1 MEGQE
6 NKGSTILMDHQE
18 ITIPKDLVLEIQK
31 KKVTSKKDKKE
42 EEDSTLMTRV
52 QEIETPEVL
61 PKCTMNVLKEK
72 ENQGRKEDLL
82 VKASEEEASHQEVNT
97 DLAEAILTLKEEEEN
112 LDPLEA
118 EVIITVVSSEE
129 EEEMIVNSLKASI
142 ELKWA
147 ALLEVIVA
155 SSEALVE
162 AEEVAAVIEEDIMN
176 IATVLKEVEAAELE
190 NLGFLPT
197 KGMELSVERA
207 KRQLLL
213 ECTKDQEEVELKVP
227 SKTEPDFPKFM

>member
-6 NKGSTILMDHQE
+6 NKGNTILMDHQE
-18 ITIPKDLVLEIQK
+18 ITIPKDLVLEILK
-31 KKVTSKKDKKE
+31 KKVTSKKE
-42 EEDSTLMTRV
+42 EEDSTQMTRV
-52 QEIETPEVL
+52 QEIETPEDL
-61 PKCTMNVLKEK
+61 PKCTMIVPL
-72 ENQGRKEDLL
+72 ENQDRKEDLP
-82 VKASEEEASHQEVNT
+82 VKASEEEALHQEVTT
-97 DLAEAILTLKEEEEN
+97 DLPEAISILKGEEEN

-118 EVIITVVSSEE
+118 EVIITVVNSEE
-129 EEEMIVNSLKASI
+129 DEEMNSLKDSI

-162 AEEVAAVIEEDIMN
+162 AEEVAVIEEDIMN
-176 IATVLKEVEAAELE
+176 IAKVLIEVAAELE

>member
-6 NKGSTILMDHQE
+6 NKGNTILMDHQE
-18 ITIPKDLVLEIQK
+18 ITIPKDLVLEILK
-31 KKVTSKKDKKE
+31 KKVTSKKE
-42 EEDSTLMTRV
+42 EEDSTQMTRV
-52 QEIETPEVL
+52 QEIETPEDL
-61 PKCTMNVLKEK
+61 PKCTMIVPL
-72 ENQGRKEDLL
+72 ENQDRKEDLP
-82 VKASEEEASHQEVNT
+82 VKASEEEALHQEVTT
-97 DLAEAILTLKEEEEN
+97 DLPEAISILKGEEEN

-118 EVIITVVSSEE
+118 EVIITVVNSEE
-129 EEEMIVNSLKASI
+129 DEEMNSLKALI

-162 AEEVAAVIEEDIMN
+162 AEEVAVIEEDIMN
-176 IATVLKEVEAAELE
+176 IAKVLIEVAAELE